1 MGAPTGP
8 SRNFSGSG
16 AQLWSALLQRTS
28 SSRSG
33 KAATVEGVA
42 VVLAMVCVSTLYSQV
57 VDWLR
62 CYRAAWVRL
71 WCASAGFAEAGFSGG
86 VLHTPVATQELPQE
100 PALPW
105 TAPPLY
111 TPTAAGQAEGLRPS

>member
-8 SRNFSGSG
+8 SRIFSGSG
-16 AQLWSALLQRTS
+16 AQLWRTLLQRTS
-28 SSRSG
+28 SSCSG

-62 CYRAAWVRL
+62 CYRAAWVRS

-86 VLHTPVATQELPQE
+86 ILHTPVATPELPQE

-105 TAPPLY
+105 KSPQY
-111 TPTAAGQAEGLRPS
+111 RPTAAGQAEGLRPS